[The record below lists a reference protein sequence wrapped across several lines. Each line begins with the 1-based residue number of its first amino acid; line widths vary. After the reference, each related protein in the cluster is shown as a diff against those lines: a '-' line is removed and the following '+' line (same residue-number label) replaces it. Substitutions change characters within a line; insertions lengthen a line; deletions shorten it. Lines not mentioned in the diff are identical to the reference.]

1 MDDTHPDTC
10 QVEPVLRKETTVK
23 DPQHRHAGAE
33 RPGTA
38 AEATVDAVSDD
49 AEMAMTVGEVS
60 TLLGVSVRALHHWDE
75 SGLVHPSRRSAAG
88 YRLYCEADIMRIQQV
103 LVYRQTGM
111 SLADIKMV
119 LDEPDTDAMTHLRR
133 QRELVQ
139 GQISHLQHKLS
150 SIDMVIDIQQ
160 LGARISVA
168 EMAEIW
174 GTDWDPVYIE
184 DAHAQWGDTEDWAE
198 SYRRKARMSR
208 ADWER
213 AHEETVALESALA
226 EAMRNGVEP
235 GSPEANALA
244 RWHRKDFNRWFEVS
258 TSKQVIIARSY
269 VVDERYA
276 RYYDKRA
283 PGLAAWLKDV
293 IDAGARS
300 EGVDPATAT
309 WE

>member
-1 MDDTHPDTC
+1 MTDSEQEHDGAGTRDTAVDTA
-10 QVEPVLRKETTVK
+10 VNAA
-23 DPQHRHAGAE
+23 AG
-33 RPGTA
+33 
-38 AEATVDAVSDD
+38 DADI
-49 AEMAMTVGEVS
+49 AMTVGEVS

-75 SGLVHPSRRSAAG
+75 TGLVHPSRRSAAG
-88 YRLYCEADIMRIQQV
+88 YRLYCETDIMRIQQV

-111 SLADIKMV
+111 NLADIKMV
-119 LDEPDTDAMTHLRR
+119 LDEPETDAMTHLRR

-139 GQISHLQHKLS
+139 GQVSHLQQMLN
-150 SIDMVIDIQQ
+150 SIDMVMEIHQS
-160 LGARISVA
+160 GARISVA

-198 SYRRKARMSR
+198 SYRRKAQMSR

-213 AHEETVALESALA
+213 AHEETVALETALA
-226 EAMRNGVEP
+226 EAMRSGVKP

-258 TSKQVIIARSY
+258 TSKQVLIARGY
-269 VVDERYA
+269 VADERYA
-276 RYYDKRA
+276 RYYDKLE

-293 IDAGARS
+293 IDASARS

>member
-1 MDDTHPDTC
+1 MTDSEQEHDGAGTRDTAVDTA
-10 QVEPVLRKETTVK
+10 VNAA
-23 DPQHRHAGAE
+23 AG
-33 RPGTA
+33 
-38 AEATVDAVSDD
+38 DADI
-49 AEMAMTVGEVS
+49 AMTVGEVS

-75 SGLVHPSRRSAAG
+75 TGLVHPSRRSAAG
-88 YRLYCEADIMRIQQV
+88 YRLYCEADIKRIQQV

-111 SLADIKMV
+111 NLADIKAV
-119 LDEPDTDAMTHLRR
+119 LDEPGADALTHLRR

-174 GTDWDPVYIE
+174 GTDWDPVYVE
-184 DAHAQWGDTEDWAE
+184 EARARWGDTPEWAE
-198 SYRRKARMSR
+198 SYQRKARMSR

-293 IDAGARS
+293 IDACARS
-300 EGVDPATAT
+300 EGVDPATVT

>member
-1 MDDTHPDTC
+1 MKESQQRHDGAGRRDIAADT
-10 QVEPVLRKETTVK
+10 
-23 DPQHRHAGAE
+23 A
-33 RPGTA
+33 
-38 AEATVDAVSDD
+38 VDAVSDD
-49 AEMAMTVGEVS
+49 ADIAMTVGEVS
-60 TLLGVSVRALHHWDE
+60 MLLGISVRALHHWDE
-75 SGLVHPSRRSAAG
+75 TGLVHPSRRSAAG

-111 SLADIKMV
+111 NLAEIKMV
-119 LDEPDTDAMTHLRR
+119 LDEPETDAMTHLRH

-139 GQISHLQHKLS
+139 EQISHLQQMLS
-150 SIDMVIDIQQ
+150 SIDMVMEIHQS
-160 LGARISVA
+160 GARISVA

-174 GTDWDPVYIE
+174 GTDWDPVYVE
-184 DAHAQWGDTEDWAE
+184 EAQARWGDTEDWAE
-198 SYRRKARMSR
+198 SYRRKARMTR

-213 AHEETVALESALA
+213 AHEETVALETALA
-226 EAMRNGVEP
+226 EAMRSGVEP

-258 TSKQVIIARSY
+258 ISKQVLIARGY
-269 VVDERYA
+269 VADERFA

>member
-1 MDDTHPDTC
+1 MKESQQRHDGAGRRDIAADT
-10 QVEPVLRKETTVK
+10 
-23 DPQHRHAGAE
+23 A
-33 RPGTA
+33 
-38 AEATVDAVSDD
+38 VDAVSDD
-49 AEMAMTVGEVS
+49 ADIAMTVGEVS
-60 TLLGVSVRALHHWDE
+60 MLLGISVRALHHWDE
-75 SGLVHPSRRSAAG
+75 TGLVHPSRRSAAG
-88 YRLYCEADIMRIQQV
+88 YRLYCETDIMRIQQV

-111 SLADIKMV
+111 NLAEIKMV
-119 LDEPDTDAMTHLRR
+119 LDEPETDAMTHLRH

-139 GQISHLQHKLS
+139 EQISHLQQMLS
-150 SIDMVIDIQQ
+150 SIDMVMEIHQS
-160 LGARISVA
+160 GARISVA

-174 GTDWDPVYIE
+174 GTDWDPVYVE
-184 DAHAQWGDTEDWAE
+184 EAQARWGDTEDWAE
-198 SYRRKARMSR
+198 SYRRKARMTR

-213 AHEETVALESALA
+213 AHEETVALETALA
-226 EAMRNGVEP
+226 EAMRSGVEP

-258 TSKQVIIARSY
+258 ISKQVLIARGY
-269 VVDERYA
+269 VADERFA

>member
-1 MDDTHPDTC
+1 MTDSEQEHDG
-10 QVEPVLRKETTVK
+10 
-23 DPQHRHAGAE
+23 AG
-33 RPGTA
+33 RRGTA
-38 AEATVDAVSDD
+38 VDTAVNAAAGD
-49 AEMAMTVGEVS
+49 ADIAMTVGEVS

-75 SGLVHPSRRSAAG
+75 TGLVHPSRRSAAG
-88 YRLYCEADIMRIQQV
+88 YRLYCETDIMRIQQV

-111 SLADIKMV
+111 NLADIKMV
-119 LDEPDTDAMTHLRR
+119 LDEPETDAMTHLHR

-139 GQISHLQHKLS
+139 GQISHLQQMLN
-150 SIDMVIDIQQ
+150 SIDMVMDIQQ
-160 LGARISVA
+160 SGARISVA

-184 DAHAQWGDTEDWAE
+184 EAHAQWGDTEDWAE

-213 AHEETVALESALA
+213 AHEETVALETALA
-226 EAMRNGVEP
+226 EAMRSGIKP

-258 TSKQVIIARSY
+258 ASKQVLIARGY
-269 VVDERYA
+269 VADERYA

-293 IDAGARS
+293 IDASARS

>member
-1 MDDTHPDTC
+1 MTDSEQEHDGAGRRDRAVDTA
-10 QVEPVLRKETTVK
+10 VNAA
-23 DPQHRHAGAE
+23 AG
-33 RPGTA
+33 
-38 AEATVDAVSDD
+38 DADI
-49 AEMAMTVGEVS
+49 AMTVGEVS

-75 SGLVHPSRRSAAG
+75 TGLVHPSRRSVAG

-111 SLADIKMV
+111 NLADIKMV
-119 LDEPDTDAMTHLRR
+119 LDEPETDAMTHLRR

-139 GQISHLQHKLS
+139 GQVSHLQQMLS
-150 SIDMVIDIQQ
+150 SIDMVMEIHQS
-160 LGARISVA
+160 GARISVA

-174 GTDWDPVYIE
+174 GTDWDPVYVE
-184 DAHAQWGDTEDWAE
+184 EARARWGDTPEWAE
-198 SYRRKARMSR
+198 SYQRKARMSR
-208 ADWER
+208 ADWEQ
-213 AHEETVALESALA
+213 AHEETVALETALA

-258 TSKQVIIARSY
+258 TSKQVLIARGY
-269 VVDERYA
+269 VLDERYA

-293 IDAGARS
+293 IDASARS

>member
-1 MDDTHPDTC
+1 MTHTVRGVDDSARTTSSAMNFS
-10 QVEPVLRKETTVK
+10 ET
-23 DPQHRHAGAE
+23 
-33 RPGTA
+33 
-38 AEATVDAVSDD
+38 
-49 AEMAMTVGEVS
+49 MMTVGEVS

-75 SGLVHPSRRSAAG
+75 SGLVHPSGRSDAG
-88 YRLYCEADIMRIQQV
+88 YRLYSEADIMRIQQV
-103 LVYRQTGM
+103 LAYRQTGM
-111 SLADIKMV
+111 SLADIKTV
-119 LDEPDTDAMTHLRR
+119 LDEPGADALTHLRR

-139 GQISHLQHKLS
+139 GQISQLQQMLR
-150 SIDMVIDIQQ
+150 SIDMVMDIQQ

-174 GTDWDPVYIE
+174 GTDWDPVYVE
-184 DAHAQWGDTEDWAE
+184 EARAQWGDTPEWAE
-198 SYRRKARMSR
+198 SYRRKTEMSR

-213 AHEETVALESALA
+213 AHEETAALETALA
-226 EAMRNGVEP
+226 EAMRSGVEP

-276 RYYDKRA
+276 RYYDRRA

-293 IDAGARS
+293 IDACARS
-300 EGVDPATAT
+300 EGVDPTTAV

>member
-1 MDDTHPDTC
+1 MTDSEQEHDGAGTRDTAVDTA
-10 QVEPVLRKETTVK
+10 VNAA
-23 DPQHRHAGAE
+23 AG
-33 RPGTA
+33 
-38 AEATVDAVSDD
+38 DADI
-49 AEMAMTVGEVS
+49 AMTVGEVS

-75 SGLVHPSRRSAAG
+75 TGLVHPSRRSAAG

-111 SLADIKMV
+111 NLADIKMV
-119 LDEPDTDAMTHLRR
+119 LDEPETDAMTHLRR

-139 GQISHLQHKLS
+139 GQVSHLQQMLK
-150 SIDMVIDIQQ
+150 SINMVMEIHQS
-160 LGARISVA
+160 GARISVA

-174 GTDWDPVYIE
+174 GTDWDPVYVE
-184 DAHAQWGDTEDWAE
+184 EARVRWGDTPEWAE
-198 SYRRKARMSR
+198 SYQRKARMSR

-293 IDAGARS
+293 IDACARS
-300 EGVDPATAT
+300 EGVDPATVT

>member
-1 MDDTHPDTC
+1 MTDC
-10 QVEPVLRKETTVK
+10 EQEQVL
-23 DPQHRHAGAE
+23 D
-33 RPGTA
+33 A
-38 AEATVDAVSDD
+38 AVDAAGDGAD
-49 AEMAMTVGEVS
+49 IARTVGEVS

-75 SGLVHPSRRSAAG
+75 TGLVRPSQRSDAG
-88 YRLYCEADIMRIQQV
+88 YRLYSETDIMRIQQV

-111 SLADIKMV
+111 SLADIKTV
-119 LDEPDTDAMTHLRR
+119 LDEPGTDALTHLRC

-198 SYRRKARMSR
+198 SYRRKAQMSR

-213 AHEETVALESALA
+213 AHEETVALETALA
-226 EAMRNGVEP
+226 EAMRSGVKP

-258 TSKQVIIARSY
+258 ISKQVLIARGY
-269 VVDERYA
+269 VADERFA

>member
-1 MDDTHPDTC
+1 MTDSEQEHDGAGTRDTAVDTA
-10 QVEPVLRKETTVK
+10 VNAA
-23 DPQHRHAGAE
+23 AG
-33 RPGTA
+33 
-38 AEATVDAVSDD
+38 DADI
-49 AEMAMTVGEVS
+49 AMTVGEVS

-75 SGLVHPSRRSAAG
+75 TGLVHPSRRSAVG

-111 SLADIKMV
+111 NLADIKMV
-119 LDEPDTDAMTHLRR
+119 LDEPETDAMTHLRR

-139 GQISHLQHKLS
+139 GQISHLQQMLS
-150 SIDMVIDIQQ
+150 SIDMVMDMQQ
-160 LGARISVA
+160 SGARISVA

-184 DAHAQWGDTEDWAE
+184 EAHARWGDTEEWAE

-213 AHEETVALESALA
+213 AHEETVALETALA
-226 EAMRNGVEP
+226 EAMRSGVKP

-258 TSKQVIIARSY
+258 ASKQVIIARGY
-269 VVDERYA
+269 VADERYA

-293 IDAGARS
+293 IDACARS
-300 EGVDPATAT
+300 EGLDPATAA

>member
-1 MDDTHPDTC
+1 MTDC
-10 QVEPVLRKETTVK
+10 EQEQVL
-23 DPQHRHAGAE
+23 D
-33 RPGTA
+33 A
-38 AEATVDAVSDD
+38 AVDAAGDGAD
-49 AEMAMTVGEVS
+49 IARTVGEVS

-75 SGLVHPSRRSAAG
+75 TGLVRPSQRSDAG
-88 YRLYCEADIMRIQQV
+88 YRLYSETDIMRIQQV

-111 SLADIKMV
+111 SLADIKAV
-119 LDEPDTDAMTHLRR
+119 LDEPGADALTHLRR

-174 GTDWDPVYIE
+174 GTDWDPVYVE
-184 DAHAQWGDTEDWAE
+184 EARARWGDTPEWAE
-198 SYRRKARMSR
+198 SYQRKARMSR
-208 ADWER
+208 ADWVQ
-213 AHEETVALESALA
+213 AHEETVALETALA

-244 RWHRKDFNRWFEVS
+244 QWHRKDLNRWFEVS
-258 TSKQVIIARSY
+258 ISKQVLIGRGY
-269 VVDERYA
+269 VADERFA

-293 IDAGARS
+293 IDSGARS
-300 EGVDPATAT
+300 EGIDPDTVAR
-309 WE
+309 E

>member
-1 MDDTHPDTC
+1 MKESQQRHDGAGRRDIAADT
-10 QVEPVLRKETTVK
+10 
-23 DPQHRHAGAE
+23 A
-33 RPGTA
+33 
-38 AEATVDAVSDD
+38 VDAVSDD
-49 AEMAMTVGEVS
+49 ADIAMTVGEVS
-60 TLLGVSVRALHHWDE
+60 MLLGISVRALHHWDE
-75 SGLVHPSRRSAAG
+75 TGLVHPSRRSAAG

-111 SLADIKMV
+111 NLAEIKMV
-119 LDEPDTDAMTHLRR
+119 LDEPETDAMTHLRH

-139 GQISHLQHKLS
+139 EQISHLQQMLS
-150 SIDMVIDIQQ
+150 SIDMVMEIHQS
-160 LGARISVA
+160 GARISVA

-174 GTDWDPVYIE
+174 GTDWDPVYVE
-184 DAHAQWGDTEDWAE
+184 EAQARWGDTEDWAE
-198 SYRRKARMSR
+198 SYRRKARMTR
-208 ADWER
+208 ADWEL
-213 AHEETVALESALA
+213 AHGETVGLETALA
-226 EAMRNGVEP
+226 EAMRSGVEP

-258 TSKQVIIARSY
+258 ISKQVLIARGY
-269 VVDERYA
+269 VADERFA

>member
-1 MDDTHPDTC
+1 MTDSEQEHDG
-10 QVEPVLRKETTVK
+10 
-23 DPQHRHAGAE
+23 AG
-33 RPGTA
+33 RRGTA
-38 AEATVDAVSDD
+38 VDTAVNAAAGD
-49 AEMAMTVGEVS
+49 ADIAMTVGEVS

-75 SGLVHPSRRSAAG
+75 TGLVHPSRRSAAG

-119 LDEPDTDAMTHLRR
+119 LDEPETDAMTHLRR

-139 GQISHLQHKLS
+139 GQVSHLQQMLN
-150 SIDMVIDIQQ
+150 SIDMVMEIHQS
-160 LGARISVA
+160 GARISVA

-198 SYRRKARMSR
+198 SYRRKAQMSR

-213 AHEETVALESALA
+213 AHEETVALETALA
-226 EAMRNGVEP
+226 EAMRSGVKP

-258 TSKQVIIARSY
+258 ISKQVLIARGY
-269 VVDERYA
+269 VADERYA

-293 IDAGARS
+293 IDASARS

>member
-1 MDDTHPDTC
+1 MTDSEQEHDG
-10 QVEPVLRKETTVK
+10 
-23 DPQHRHAGAE
+23 AG
-33 RPGTA
+33 RRGTA
-38 AEATVDAVSDD
+38 VDTAVNAAAGD
-49 AEMAMTVGEVS
+49 ADIAMTVGEVS

-75 SGLVHPSRRSAAG
+75 TGLVHPSRRSAAG

-111 SLADIKMV
+111 DLADIKMV
-119 LDEPDTDAMTHLRR
+119 LDEPETDAMTHLRR

-139 GQISHLQHKLS
+139 GQVSHLQQMLN
-150 SIDMVIDIQQ
+150 SIDMVMEIHQS
-160 LGARISVA
+160 GARISVA

-198 SYRRKARMSR
+198 SYRRKAQMSR

-213 AHEETVALESALA
+213 AHEETVALETALA
-226 EAMRNGVEP
+226 EAMRSGVKP

-258 TSKQVIIARSY
+258 ISKQVLIARGY
-269 VVDERYA
+269 VADERYA

-293 IDAGARS
+293 IDASARS

>member
-1 MDDTHPDTC
+1 MTDSEQEHDG
-10 QVEPVLRKETTVK
+10 
-23 DPQHRHAGAE
+23 AG
-33 RPGTA
+33 RRGTA
-38 AEATVDAVSDD
+38 VDTAVNAAAGD
-49 AEMAMTVGEVS
+49 ADIAMTVGEVS

-75 SGLVHPSRRSAAG
+75 TGLVHPSRRSAAG

-111 SLADIKMV
+111 NLADIKMV
-119 LDEPDTDAMTHLRR
+119 LDEPETDAMTHLRR

-139 GQISHLQHKLS
+139 GQVSHLQQMLN
-150 SIDMVIDIQQ
+150 SIDMVMEIHQS
-160 LGARISVA
+160 GARISVA

-174 GTDWDPVYIE
+174 GTDWDPVYVE
-184 DAHAQWGDTEDWAE
+184 EARAQWGDTPEWAE

-208 ADWER
+208 ADWEQ
-213 AHEETVALESALA
+213 AHEETVALETALA

-258 TSKQVIIARSY
+258 TSKQVLIARGY
-269 VVDERYA
+269 VADERYA

-293 IDAGARS
+293 IDASARS

>member
-1 MDDTHPDTC
+1 MTDSEQEHDG
-10 QVEPVLRKETTVK
+10 
-23 DPQHRHAGAE
+23 AG
-33 RPGTA
+33 RRGTA
-38 AEATVDAVSDD
+38 VDTAVNAAAGD
-49 AEMAMTVGEVS
+49 ADIAMTVGEVS

-75 SGLVHPSRRSAAG
+75 TGLVHPSRRSAAG

-111 SLADIKMV
+111 SLADIKAV
-119 LDEPDTDAMTHLRR
+119 LDEPGADALTHLRR

-150 SIDMVIDIQQ
+150 SIDMVIDIHQ

-174 GTDWDPVYIE
+174 GTDWDPVYVE
-184 DAHAQWGDTEDWAE
+184 EARARWGDTPEWAE
-198 SYRRKARMSR
+198 SYQRKARMSR
-208 ADWER
+208 ADWEQ
-213 AHEETVALESALA
+213 AHEETVALETALA

-258 TSKQVIIARSY
+258 ISKQVLIARGY
-269 VVDERYA
+269 VADERYA

-293 IDAGARS
+293 IDASARS

>member
-1 MDDTHPDTC
+1 MTHTVRGVDDSARTTSSAMNFS
-10 QVEPVLRKETTVK
+10 ET
-23 DPQHRHAGAE
+23 
-33 RPGTA
+33 
-38 AEATVDAVSDD
+38 
-49 AEMAMTVGEVS
+49 MMTVGEVS
-60 TLLGVSVRALHHWDE
+60 RLLGVSVRTLHYWDE
-75 SGLVHPSRRSAAG
+75 TGLAHPSQRTDAG
-88 YRLYCEADIMRIQQV
+88 YRLYSETDIMRIQQV

-139 GQISHLQHKLS
+139 GQISQLQQMLR

-174 GTDWDPVYIE
+174 GTDWDPVYTE
-184 DAHAQWGDTEDWAE
+184 EANAKWGDTPEWAE
-198 SYRRKARMSR
+198 SYQRKARMSR
-208 ADWER
+208 ADWEQ
-213 AHEETVALESALA
+213 AHEETVALETSLV
-226 EAMRNGVEP
+226 EAMRSGVEP
-235 GSPEANALA
+235 GSCEANALA

-258 TSKQVIIARSY
+258 TSKQVMIARSY
-269 VVDERYA
+269 VANERYA

-293 IDAGARS
+293 IDACARS
-300 EGVDPATAT
+300 EGLDPATVA

>member
-1 MDDTHPDTC
+1 MTDSEQEHDG
-10 QVEPVLRKETTVK
+10 
-23 DPQHRHAGAE
+23 AG
-33 RPGTA
+33 RRGTA
-38 AEATVDAVSDD
+38 VDTAVNAAAGD
-49 AEMAMTVGEVS
+49 ADIAMTVGEVS

-75 SGLVHPSRRSAAG
+75 TGLVHPSRRSAAG

-111 SLADIKMV
+111 SLADIKAV
-119 LDEPDTDAMTHLRR
+119 LDEAGADVLTHLHR
-133 QRELVQ
+133 QRELLQ

-150 SIDMVIDIQQ
+150 SIDMVIDIHQ

-174 GTDWDPVYIE
+174 GTDWDPVYVE
-184 DAHAQWGDTEDWAE
+184 EARAQWGDTPEWAE
-198 SYRRKARMSR
+198 SYQRKARMSR
-208 ADWER
+208 ADWEQ
-213 AHEETVALESALA
+213 AHEETVALETALA

-258 TSKQVIIARSY
+258 TSKQVLIARGY
-269 VVDERYA
+269 VADERYA

-293 IDAGARS
+293 IDASARS

>member
-1 MDDTHPDTC
+1 MDGTHPDTC

-23 DPQHRHAGAE
+23 DSQERHAGAE

-38 AEATVDAVSDD
+38 TGATVDAVSDAVSDD
-49 AEMAMTVGEVS
+49 ADIAMTVGEVS

-75 SGLVHPSRRSAAG
+75 SGLAHPSQRSAAG
-88 YRLYCEADIMRIQQV
+88 YRLYSEADIMRIQQV

-111 SLADIKMV
+111 SLADIKAV
-119 LDEPDTDAMTHLRR
+119 LDEAGADVLTHLHR
-133 QRELVQ
+133 QRELLQ

-150 SIDMVIDIQQ
+150 SIDMVIDIHQ

-174 GTDWDPVYIE
+174 GTDWDPVYVE
-184 DAHAQWGDTEDWAE
+184 EAHAQWGDTEEWAE

-208 ADWER
+208 ADWEQ
-213 AHEETVALESALA
+213 AHEETVALETALA

-244 RWHRKDFNRWFEVS
+244 RACRS
-258 TSKQVIIARSY
+258 TGRS
-269 VVDERYA
+269 A
-276 RYYDKRA
+276 H
-283 PGLAAWLKDV
+283 PP
-293 IDAGARS
+293 RS
-300 EGVDPATAT
+300 RGR
-309 WE
+309 

>member
-1 MDDTHPDTC
+1 MTDSEQEHDG
-10 QVEPVLRKETTVK
+10 
-23 DPQHRHAGAE
+23 AG
-33 RPGTA
+33 RRGTA
-38 AEATVDAVSDD
+38 VDTAVNAAAGD
-49 AEMAMTVGEVS
+49 ADIAMTVGEVS

-75 SGLVHPSRRSAAG
+75 TGLVHPSRRSAAG

-111 SLADIKMV
+111 NLADIKMV
-119 LDEPDTDAMTHLRR
+119 LDEPETDAMTHLRR

-139 GQISHLQHKLS
+139 GQVSHLQQMLN
-150 SIDMVIDIQQ
+150 SIDMVMEIHQS
-160 LGARISVA
+160 GARISVA

-198 SYRRKARMSR
+198 SYRRKAQMSR

-213 AHEETVALESALA
+213 AHEETVALETALA
-226 EAMRNGVEP
+226 EAMRSGVKP

-258 TSKQVIIARSY
+258 TSKQVLIARGY
-269 VVDERYA
+269 VADERYA

-293 IDAGARS
+293 IDASARS